1 MNTNNRTS
9 SKPIKLH
16 PCRTQ
21 YIINEMLL
29 LLICP
34 AIFLLSGFDANPI
47 RKPTLIVALLLFL
60 YLVYKYIYIRKILYI
75 ITDEQL
81 IVKHGVLVAICDY
94 IEFYR
99 VIDYDEKSD
108 FVQQLFGLKT
118 VTIYSGDHST
128 PKLDMKGISVN
139 TDIVSFIREKVEINK
154 KAKGVYEITNR

>member
-1 MNTNNRTS
+1 MNTNYRTS

-99 VIDYDEKSD
+99 VIDYEEKSG

-118 VTIYSGDHST
+118 VTIYSGDRSS
-128 PKLDMKGISVN
+128 PKLEMKGLSEDN
-139 TDIVSFIREKVEINK
+139 DIVSIIRERVELNK
-154 KAKGVYEITNR
+154 QNKGIYEITNR